1 MPAAEAESVTL
12 PDAEADMCQTMHD
25 IDADIDPDAVE
36 SFVVH
41 DSDSDVE
48 DSVRS
53 QRLLSMIA
61 PMLQSPPCKQEII
74 EGPPLPPPLQ
84 PPPGLRGIAP
94 PMKAPGWLTARPPSS
109 DPLEVMHSVIAA
121 DAVAHSAGVQT

>member
-1 MPAAEAESVTL
+1 MRGAGEHCQDVLETAGGAELDSEATIVSV
-12 PDAEADMCQTMHD
+12 E
-25 IDADIDPDAVE
+25 
-36 SFVVH
+36 VH

-48 DSVRS
+48 DSVLS
-53 QRLLSMIA
+53 DRLLSMII
-61 PMLQSPPCKQEII
+61 PVLQSPPCKQEII

-94 PMKAPGWLTARPPSS
+94 PMKAPGWLAARPPSS
-109 DPLEVMHSVIAA
+109 DPLEVMNSVIAA